1 MKNLLIV
8 EIFGEEN
15 INNIKND
22 SSSEDWSNFENEI
35 EKLKKVFSEFEPGD
49 LKLNC
54 RIFDDNSNKTLEDY
68 IIEYNKKTLKYKY
81 EIKKV
86 IIIEIDGNY

>member
-1 MKNLLIV
+1 M
-8 EIFGEEN
+8 
-15 INNIKND
+15 
-22 SSSEDWSNFENEI
+22 
-35 EKLKKVFSEFEPGD
+35 FSEFEPGD

-81 EIKKV
+81 EIKKNNNNRNRWELGYYCSNLFSKFITINDYIKFDQV
-86 IIIEIDGNY
+86 ITKKYDESIYYFL